1 MSKRK
6 AAPAEAHGDERW
18 VISYADLVTLLLGF
32 FIILYST
39 SKVDADKFKMFAFG
53 LNTAFNVDVK
63 SGAEGGSPILD
74 GGRGLL
80 PGPINTGTIDR
91 DLEAIQNEVDLR
103 AQGAGVSGQ
112 IIVTRQDDNIVI
124 RLPNQLLFA
133 SASADVRPEAA
144 ALLAVAGSVIHELPH
159 QVRVEG
165 HTDNVPVGTERY
177 PTNWELSSARAT
189 AVLRYLTEKG
199 GMDASRASAAG
210 FAEFRPV
217 ASNDTP
223 EGRAANRRADIV
235 LLYPSAG
242 TTSYARPNASVTPT
256 TTAWCGS
263 ASPVPARPANVLRQ
277 SKRGINT

>member
-1 MSKRK
+1 MSASSKRRGP
-6 AAPAEAHGDERW
+6 PAEGHGGDERW

-39 SKVDADKFKMFAFG
+39 SKTDAEKFKMFAFG
-53 LNTAFNVDVK
+53 LGEAFNVEVR
-63 SGAEGGSPILD
+63 SGQPGGSPIHD
-74 GGRGLL
+74 GGRCLL
-80 PGPINTGTIDR
+80 PGPLNSGTIDR
-91 DLEAIQNEVDLR
+91 DLERIQSEVD
-103 AQGAGVSGQ
+103 AKAAGAGVAGQ

-144 ALLAVAGSVIHELPH
+144 ALLQVAGAVIAELPH

-189 AVLRYLTEKG
+189 AVLRYLVEKG
-199 GMDASRASAAG
+199 RMDPSRASAAG
-210 FAEFRPV
+210 YAEFRPV
-217 ASNDTP
+217 GSNDTP

-235 LLYPSAG
+235 LLYPSARTTPSTSSAPAPTG
-242 TTSYARPNASVTPT
+242 TPSR
-256 TTAWCGS
+256 
-263 ASPVPARPANVLRQ
+263 
-277 SKRGINT
+277 

>member
-1 MSKRK
+1 MSAGGKRK
-6 AAPAEAHGDERW
+6 SAPEAHHADERW

-39 SKVDADKFKMFAFG
+39 SKVDSEKYKMFAFG
-53 LNTAFNVDVK
+53 LGEAFSVGVR
-63 SGAEGGSPILD
+63 SGTDGGSAVLE

-91 DLEAIQNEVDLR
+91 DLERIKQTVEDR
-103 AQGAGVSGQ
+103 ALGAGVAGQ
-112 IIVTRQDDNIVI
+112 VIVTRQDDSIVI

-133 SASADVRPEAA
+133 SASADVKPEAA
-144 ALLAVAGSVIHELPH
+144 ALLQVAGAVIAELPH

-189 AVLRYLTEKG
+189 AVLRYLAERG
-199 GMDASRASAAG
+199 GMQASRASAAG
-210 FAEFRPV
+210 YAEFRPV
-217 ASNDTP
+217 GSNDTP

-235 LLYPSAG
+235 LLYPSAR
-242 TTSYARPNASVTPT
+242 S
-256 TTAWCGS
+256 S
-263 ASPVPARPANVLRQ
+263 AAPDR
-277 SKRGINT
+277 